1 MPMLDGLAQLT
12 IRLFGAAEIQID
24 GAPLLL
30 HDQKARA
37 LVFYLAATGR
47 AFTRDHLASLLWSE
61 APDQNARHSLRSSLY
76 HLRHTLQASGCDAAL
91 IIEGDLISFQPGEDA
106 CDVSH
111 FRRLLAT
118 GNEATLIEAISLYH
132 SPLLRGFALTDASL
146 FDEWVRFEE
155 NELRQAYLGALK
167 RLTELA
173 ESRQA
178 WNEAA
183 QYLQRI
189 VHADPLTEETQ
200 QRLIGT
206 YVRMGEIGLAV
217 RHYRQFEAELK
228 QELGL
233 APSSETQ
240 EILQAALKA
249 QQRSKEHAKPSRIA
263 SGTAQRLPFIDR
275 DNLLKQILALG
286 QEPLAGRGA
295 AVLIQGEDGSGKSRL
310 LDEVV
315 SALSSETVPWI
326 VLQGS
331 CSPFDDLL
339 SYGPFLEAFQNAD
352 LGDLTDLLAQAQ
364 GATSDDDQGR
374 FFWRVFQAL
383 RMLTRDA
390 PLLLTIDDLHWA
402 NSSTL
407 HLFCLLATRLQ
418 TLPVLLVGTTQHIEA
433 IPALQRLALS
443 KSHHRQVHLFSVPSF
458 SLKDVTT
465 LLQSAAISPASVST
479 LTEWLHGQS
488 GGSPFILLEILAQ
501 LRAES
506 VLVSVGEGVRAT
518 NRSENAGWH
527 LDTGR
532 WLRWRASHTLP
543 ETIHDLLA
551 WRLADLSTEA
561 QRLLEVLAIAN
572 QPLPYDLLREFL
584 GIQSDQLL
592 PLLDDLLAR
601 RLVLEKE
608 SEVFT
613 LPHHLLREALVH
625 RLSPL
630 RRRRIHRRL
639 AEMVEACPKFQQ
651 HMPVR
656 HLALHAVLG
665 EDVERARRYGLQVLA
680 DLPHDAAGAEAAD
693 FVQHLHDLLA
703 PTASAQEMIQ
713 ITSSLGQLHQLL
725 GHLDL
730 AARWQQHYLQYAI
743 EAQDHAAQADAHF
756 EMSELALVT
765 TDYHAAIAAAEAGL
779 SVCAAL
785 EEAARTGLEARG
797 HRLFGAAL
805 AMEGSDL
812 PAAENHLQTA
822 ATAHIH
828 TNNLTDLCATLFEL
842 GNIAAQ
848 RGELQRALERYEEAA
863 QKAAQGQSH
872 YFLALAYNN
881 IAYHSLLLGQL
892 EHARQ
897 ALEQG
902 QKVAE
907 TYELLGAFLHLLS
920 TQGELHLYRGEWA
933 AATEAFQQGLQLAE
947 EVGHLER
954 QAGYRA
960 GLALAAQGLGQ
971 LENAAMLLNEALTLI
986 SGQRYEHLRARI
998 LLWLAET
1005 VLLLGRNHE
1014 AEAHLLEGLEIARTQ
1029 GRALLLLQAERIH
1042 ASLLAGRHNWQAAN
1056 RLFADTLE
1064 RATQLHLPLE
1074 QARIQAA
1081 WGQLLL
1087 RSPSSTHNGQ
1097 RLLNEARHTF
1107 AAHDARAE
1115 LAELNVAHFRA

>member
-1 MPMLDGLAQLT
+1 MNDGLARLT
-12 IRLFGAAEIQID
+12 IRLFGAAEIQVD
-24 GAPLLL
+24 RTPLLL

-76 HLRHTLQASGCDAAL
+76 HLRHALQASGRDTTIL
-91 IIEGDLISFQPGEDA
+91 IEGDLISFQPGEDA
-106 CDVSH
+106 CDVPH

-118 GNEATLIEAISLYH
+118 GSEAALVEAISLYH
-132 SPLLRGFALTDASL
+132 SPLLRGFTLTDASL

-155 NELRQAYLGALK
+155 HELREAYLVALK

-178 WNEAA
+178 WDEAA

-189 VHADPLTEETQ
+189 ARADPLTEETQ
-200 QRLIGT
+200 RRLIGT
-206 YVRMGEIGLAV
+206 YIHMGEIGLAV

-233 APSSETQ
+233 APAAETQ
-240 EILQAALKA
+240 EMLQTALRA
-249 QQRSKEHAKPSRIA
+249 QQRSKERAQPARAA
-263 SGTAQRLPFIDR
+263 SGAAQRLPFIDR
-275 DNLLKQILALG
+275 DNLLQQILTLSQG
-286 QEPLAGRGA
+286 PLAGRGA
-295 AVLIQGEDGSGKSRL
+295 AALIQGEDGSGKSRL

-315 SALSSETVPWI
+315 SALSSEPVPWI

-418 TLPVLLVGTTQHIEA
+418 TLPVLLVGATQHIDA

-458 SLKDVTT
+458 SLEEVTA
-465 LLQSAAISPASVST
+465 LLQSAAISPASVPT
-479 LTEWLHGQS
+479 LAEWLHEQS
-488 GGSPFILLEILAQ
+488 GGSPYILLEILAQ

-506 VLVSVGEGVRAT
+506 VLVSVGAGTAAT
-518 NRSENAGWH
+518 SRSEHTGWH

-551 WRLADLSTEA
+551 WRLADLSPDA
-561 QRLLEVLAIAN
+561 LRLLEVLAIAN
-572 QPLPYDLLREFL
+572 QPLPFDLLRDFL
-584 GIQSDQLL
+584 EIQPDQLL
-592 PLLDDLLAR
+592 PLLDDLLTR
-601 RLVLEKE
+601 RLALEKE
-608 SEVFT
+608 SETFT

-630 RRRRIHRRL
+630 RQRRIHRRL
-639 AEMVEACPKFQQ
+639 AEMVEACPRLQQ
-651 HMPVR
+651 HMPIR
-656 HLALHAVLG
+656 HVALHAVLG
-665 EDVERARRYGLQVLA
+665 EDVERARRYGMHVLA

-703 PTASAQEMIQ
+703 PTASAQEMVQ

-730 AARWQQHYLQYAI
+730 AARWQQQYLQYAV
-743 EAQDHAAQADAHF
+743 EAQDHAAQADAYF

-785 EEAARTGLEARG
+785 EEAARAGLEARG
-797 HRLFGAAL
+797 HRLLGAAL
-805 AMEGSDL
+805 AMEGSNL

-822 ATAHIH
+822 AAAHTH

-842 GNIAAQ
+842 GNVAAQ
-848 RGELQRALERYEEAA
+848 RGELQRALEWYEEAA
-863 QKAAQGQSH
+863 HKAAQGQNH
-872 YFLALAYNN
+872 YFLALAHNN

-960 GLALAAQGLGQ
+960 GLALAARGQGQ
-971 LENAAMLLNEALTLI
+971 LESAATLLNEALTLI
-986 SGQRYEHLRARI
+986 SGQGYEHLRARI
-998 LLWLAET
+998 LLCLAET
-1005 VLLLGRNHE
+1005 LLLQGREQE
-1014 AEAHLLEGLEIARTQ
+1014 AEAHLSEGLEIARTQ

-1042 ASLLAGRHNWQAAN
+1042 ASLLAGRHDWQAAN
-1056 RLFADTLE
+1056 TLFAKTLE

-1074 QARIQAA
+1074 QAHTQAA
-1081 WGQLLL
+1081 WGQLLI
-1087 RSPSSTHNGQ
+1087 RSGASAQKG
-1097 RLLNEARHTF
+1097 RLLLDEARHMFT
-1107 AAHDARAE
+1107 AHHARAE
-1115 LAELNVAHFRA
+1115 L

>member
-1 MPMLDGLAQLT
+1 MQDGFAQLT
-12 IRLFGAAEIQID
+12 IRLFGAADIQIA
-24 GAPLLL
+24 GTPLLL

-47 AFTRDHLASLLWSE
+47 ACTRDHLASLLWSE
-61 APDQNARHSLRSSLY
+61 SPDHNARHSLRSSLY
-76 HLRHTLQASGCDAAL
+76 HLRHALPASGHDSAL
-91 IIEGDLISFQPGEDA
+91 HSEGDLISFHPGQDA
-106 CDVSH
+106 CDVSC
-111 FRRLLAT
+111 FRHLLAT
-118 GNEATLIEAISLYH
+118 GDEAALREAIALYQ
-132 SPLLRGFALTDASL
+132 SPLLRGFALTDTSS

-155 NELRQAYLGALK
+155 HDLRAAYLAALK
-167 RLTELA
+167 RLTEWA
-173 ESRQA
+173 EGRHA
-178 WNEAA
+178 WDESA

-189 VHADPLTEETQ
+189 AQADPLTEAA
-200 QRLIGT
+200 QRHLIGT
-206 YVRMGEIGLAV
+206 YIRMGEIGLAV

-228 QELGL
+228 HELGL
-233 APSSETQ
+233 APSPETQ
-240 EILQAALKA
+240 ALLQIALRA
-249 QQRSKEHAKPSRIA
+249 QQPQRERAAPARPA
-263 SGTAQRLPFIDR
+263 SGTARRLPFIDR
-275 DNLLKQILALG
+275 SNLLAQLLALS

-315 SALSSETVPWI
+315 SALASAAVPWI

-339 SYGPFLEAFQNAD
+339 SFGPFLEAFQHAD

-390 PLLLTIDDLHWA
+390 PLLLTIDNLHWA
-402 NSSTL
+402 NSATL

-418 TLPVLLVGTTQHIEA
+418 TLPVLLVGTTQHLEA
-433 IPALQRLALS
+433 IPALQRLALA
-443 KSHHRQVHLFSVPSF
+443 KSHQRQVHLFSVRSF
-458 SLKDVTT
+458 SLEEVTA
-465 LLQSAAISPASVST
+465 LLQSAKISPASVST

-501 LRAES
+501 LRAEA
-506 VLVSVGEGVRAT
+506 VLVPVGA
-518 NRSENAGWH
+518 SEHAGWH

-551 WRLADLSTEA
+551 WRLADLSPEA

-572 QPLPYDLLREFL
+572 QPLPFDLLREFL
-584 GIQSDQLL
+584 GMQPDHLL

-601 RLVLEKE
+601 RLALEKE
-608 SEVFT
+608 SDVFT

-639 AEMVEACPKFQQ
+639 AEIVEACPKFQQ
-651 HMPVR
+651 QMPVR
-656 HLALHAVLG
+656 QIALHAVLG

-680 DLPHDAAGAEAAD
+680 DLPHDAAGTEAAD

-703 PTASAQEMIQ
+703 PTASAQEMVQ

-730 AARWQQHYLQYAI
+730 AARWQQHYLRYAV

-779 SVCAAL
+779 LVCVTLA
-785 EEAARTGLEARG
+785 EAERVQLAARG
-797 HRLFGAAL
+797 HRLLGAAL
-805 AMEGSDL
+805 AMEGSNL
-812 PAAENHLQTA
+812 PAAETHLQTA
-822 ATAHIH
+822 AAAHTRAH
-828 TNNLTDLCATLFEL
+828 NLTDLCATLFEL

-848 RGELQRALERYEEAA
+848 RGELQRALEWYEAA
-863 QKAAQGQSH
+863 AHNAAQGQSH

-881 IAYHSLLLGQL
+881 IAYHRLLLGQL
-892 EHARQ
+892 EQARQ

-920 TQGELHLYRGEWA
+920 TQGELSLYQGEWA
-933 AATEAFQQGLQLAE
+933 AATEAFQQGVQLAE

-960 GLALAAQGLGQ
+960 GLALAAQGQQQ
-971 LENAAMLLNEALTLI
+971 LERAAALLNEALSLI
-986 SGQRYEHLRARI
+986 SGQGYEHLRARI

-1005 VLLLGRNHE
+1005 LLLQGRDHE
-1014 AEAHLLEGLEIARTQ
+1014 AEAHLAEGLELARAQ
-1029 GRALLLLQAERIH
+1029 GRALLLLQAERLH
-1042 ASLLAGRHNWQAAN
+1042 ASLLAGRHEWPAAN
-1056 RLFADTLE
+1056 TLFAAALE
-1064 RATQLHLPLE
+1064 RAAQLRLPLE

-1081 WGQLLL
+1081 WGRLLL
-1087 RSPSSTHNGQ
+1087 RSGASAHQG
-1097 RLLNEARHTF
+1097 RLLLDEARRLF
-1107 AAHDARAE
+1107 AAHDARSE
-1115 LAELNVAHFRA
+1115 LHTLSP